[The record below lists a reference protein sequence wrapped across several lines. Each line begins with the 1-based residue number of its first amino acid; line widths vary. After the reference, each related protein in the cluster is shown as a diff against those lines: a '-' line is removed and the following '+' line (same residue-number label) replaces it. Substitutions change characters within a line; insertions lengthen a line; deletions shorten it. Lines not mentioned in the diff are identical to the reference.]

1 MVNRVDGN
9 NYYVYTNQK
18 KIDFPDTGEK
28 FSLSYQN
35 NESPPEAKDKKE
47 VSDQEKQRAERGG
60 VMLELSDRGR
70 DAGADRQKQMETAK
84 AQGESESKQLPLL
97 ETIRT
102 YVMAAITAVR
112 EFFYKIW
119 NDQPQEDVSQDAQLL
134 EDISQDLSSE
144 EDGLQ
149 GALSESSQDVL
160 QEPVEIMEESAEIM
174 EEPVEIMDTSG
185 EASAPAMG
193 EVRRN
198 LEIQQSLRD
207 GDMDQVIRLLT
218 ENGKRTVAKNST
230 LLTSYDRNGRVVEP
244 NASDRERALHGDK
257 NTWKL

>member
-1 MVNRVDGN
+1 MVNKVDGN

-35 NESPPEAKDKKE
+35 NESPPETKDKKE

-84 AQGESESKQLPLL
+84 ALGEKESKLVPLL

-119 NDQPQEDVSQDAQLL
+119 NDQPQEDVSQDVLLL
-134 EDISQDLSSE
+134 EDISQDLYAE
-144 EDGLQ
+144 EDDLQ
-149 GALSESSQDVL
+149 GALSESSQDVS
-160 QEPVEIMEESAEIM
+160 QEPAEIM
-174 EEPVEIMDTSG
+174 EEPVEIMDTSD

-193 EVRRN
+193 EERRN
-198 LEIQQSLRD
+198 REIQQSLRD

-218 ENGKRTVAKNST
+218 ENGKRVVAKNST
-230 LLTSYDRNGRVVEP
+230 LLTSYDKNGRVVEP
-244 NASDRERALHGDK
+244 NASDMERVLHGDR
-257 NTWKL
+257 NTWEL

>member
-1 MVNRVDGN
+1 MVNKVDGN

-18 KIDFPDTGEK
+18 KIDIPDTGEK

-35 NESPPEAKDKKE
+35 NESPPEAKDNKK
-47 VSDQEKQRAERGG
+47 VLDQEKQQTERGG
-60 VMLELSDRGR
+60 VMLELSGRGR

-84 AQGESESKQLPLL
+84 AQGERESKQVPLL

-119 NDQPQEDVSQDAQLL
+119 NDQPQEDVSQDVRLL
-134 EDISQDLSSE
+134 EGISQDLSSE

-160 QEPVEIMEESAEIM
+160 QEPVEIIDDSDG
-174 EEPVEIMDTSG
+174 V
-185 EASAPAMG
+185 SAPAM
-193 EVRRN
+193 EEERWNR
-198 LEIQQSLRD
+198 EIQQSLRD
-207 GDMDQVIRLLT
+207 GDMDQVIKLLT

-230 LLTSYDRNGRVVEP
+230 LLTSYDKNGRVVEP

>member
-1 MVNRVDGN
+1 MVNKVDGN

-18 KIDFPDTGEK
+18 KIDILETGEK

-35 NESPPEAKDKKE
+35 NESPPEAKDNKK
-47 VSDQEKQRAERGG
+47 VLDQEKQQTERSG
-60 VMLELSDRGR
+60 VMLELSGRGR

-84 AQGESESKQLPLL
+84 AQGERESKQVPLL

-119 NDQPQEDVSQDAQLL
+119 NDQPQEDVSQDVRLL
-134 EDISQDLSSE
+134 EGISQDLSSE

-160 QEPVEIMEESAEIM
+160 QEPVEIIDDSDG
-174 EEPVEIMDTSG
+174 V
-185 EASAPAMG
+185 SAPAM
-193 EVRRN
+193 EEERWNR
-198 LEIQQSLRD
+198 EIQQSLRD
-207 GDMDQVIRLLT
+207 GDMDQVIKLLT

-230 LLTSYDRNGRVVEP
+230 LLTSYDKNGRVVEP

-257 NTWKL
+257 NTWKF